1 MAGQWRERN
10 GISPTSRTLLLLNP
24 LNKIAMP
31 PENYYERRRAEQDR
45 IINDYLEYCK
55 AREKEAGEEI
65 VTLEARTLL
74 EIEFVFN
81 LN

>member
-1 MAGQWRERN
+1 LPCHQKTITRDEEPNR
-10 GISPTSRTLLLLNP
+10 I
-24 LNKIAMP
+24 
-31 PENYYERRRAEQDR
+31 R

-55 AREKEAGEEI
+55 AREKEAREEI